1 MDLLTRALEALRAIS
16 RICAD
21 TRTPDHVARDLAHRI
36 SAGMAN
42 DIDLFKRKMR
52 EGANDNGQD
61 PPTGTGSE

>member
-21 TRTPDHVARDLAHRI
+21 HRTTDAMARDLAHRI

-42 DIDLFKRKMR
+42 DIDLFKRKMKQ
-52 EGANDNGQD
+52 GANDNGQD
-61 PPTGTGSE
+61 SGPSPGN